1 MDKETALQKMQS
13 EGFDV
18 ELVGMVLMLNVPQDC
33 EDKDLL
39 VNSFKAR
46 LAELG
51 YDCSFG
57 WRGKGSK

>member
-39 VNSFKAR
+39 VNSFKTR
-46 LAELG
+46 LAGLG

>member
-18 ELVGMVLMLNVPQDC
+18 ELVGMVLMLNIPQDC
-33 EDKDLL
+33 DDKDLL
-39 VNSFKAR
+39 IERFRSR
-46 LAELG
+46 LAELK